1 MLLDLVTS
9 WLLPSREPS
18 RIDAYHVGGVLTSED
33 LDIMASRPRPV
44 MGRLCRH
51 GHRIVGRNAYRR
63 KNGKL
68 ECRTCRASASRR
80 YRARLLQD

>member
-1 MLLDLVTS
+1 MLSSILPS

-18 RIDAYHVGGVLTSED
+18 RVLAYHVGDVLSDED
-33 LDIMASRPRPV
+33 MAIMASSPRPV

-51 GHRIVGRNAYRR
+51 GHRVVGRNAYRR

-68 ECRTCRASASRR
+68 ECRTCRAAASRR
-80 YRARLLQD
+80 YRARLQN

>member
-1 MLLDLVTS
+1 MLSTLLTS

-18 RIDAYHVGGVLTSED
+18 RPPVYHVGGVLTDED
-33 LDIMASRPRPV
+33 FANMAPRPRPV

-51 GHRIVGRNAYRR
+51 GHRVVGRNAYRR

-68 ECRTCRASASRR
+68 ECRTCRAAASSR
-80 YRARLLQD
+80 YRARLQD